1 VTESEKAKLTQEH
14 GLPATV
20 YTVTPD
26 ASISDVARLMV
37 SQDVGDVIVVES
49 QKPVGIMTDRDIV
62 VRVTGAGL
70 EASEVR
76 VREVMSQ
83 PPVTISR
90 SEEARVA
97 IGLMGRHGIRRLP
110 IVDEEGRLVS
120 ILTMDDIILFG
131 LDGQPELQHIVRRQL
146 RVGETAKVL
155 PAQLEAAS
163 AQPQAASRGEEALL
177 SGPVTAVAHPSVI
190 VPMEPSHIRRR
201 RRTWLDVARV
211 WYYRNRP
218 WIVILLLL
226 SLAGAG
232 VVMVTDYFGR
242 AFYNYNPTY
251 YEPKELERQRQLLEK
266 GTRK

>member
-1 VTESEKAKLTQEH
+1 MEPAKAKLTQGH

-26 ASISDVARLMV
+26 ASISDVARLMIER
-37 SQDVGDVIVVES
+37 DMGDVIVVEG
-49 QKPVGIMTDRDIV
+49 QKPVGIITDRDIV

-90 SEEARVA
+90 DEEARVA
-97 IGLMGRHGIRRLP
+97 IDLMSRHGIRRLP

-131 LDGQPELQHIVRRQL
+131 LDGQPELQHIVRQQL
-146 RVGETAKVL
+146 RMGEKAEVQ
-155 PAQLEAAS
+155 PAQREAAS
-163 AQPQAASRGEEALL
+163 APREAASRGEEALL
-177 SGPVTAVAHPSVI
+177 SGPVIAVAHPSMI
-190 VPMEPSHIRRR
+190 VPMGSGHIPRR
-201 RRTWLDVARV
+201 RRTWLRAARA
-211 WYYRNRP
+211 WYYQNRL

-226 SLAGAG
+226 SLVGTAA
-232 VVMVTDYFGR
+232 VIVTDYFGR

-251 YEPKELERQRQLLEK
+251 YEPKESDRQRHLLEK
-266 GTRK
+266 GGRK